1 MAASL
6 CADSVSLRWTQSALL
21 SQPKP
26 FTDSLVPIVCSRALR
41 ANLKIAISA
50 SLSLP
55 HDLGDTSLLSS
66 FLQVIVMLEGSRFLL
81 SSTQTL
87 SLALRSTRESK
98 PVETA
103 QKLMLKWVSRE
114 LKERQV
120 ASVEEYVANGVGDL
134 VLLGLWS
141 IVQDQVKEAETIPL
155 WFFARDDR
163 IQKCVPFFQAL
174 ASIARGVA
182 SFPSLPRS

>member
-1 MAASL
+1 
-6 CADSVSLRWTQSALL
+6 
-21 SQPKP
+21 
-26 FTDSLVPIVCSRALR
+26 
-41 ANLKIAISA
+41 
-50 SLSLP
+50 
-55 HDLGDTSLLSS
+55 
-66 FLQVIVMLEGSRFLL
+66 MLEGSRFLL

-87 SLALRSTRESK
+87 SLALRSPRESK

-103 QKLMLKWVSRE
+103 QKLMHKWVSRE

-120 ASVEEYVANGVGDL
+120 ASVEEYIANGVGDL

-163 IQKCVPFFQAL
+163 IQKCVS
-174 ASIARGVA
+174 ASRHLCRNWT
-182 SFPSLPRS
+182 S